1 MNHKEYIDSLLHQ
14 SGKFPYEK
22 ESLMKKSA
30 STIALVAVLALFS
43 GSGSAIAAETTPKPI
58 SAERAAYQTA
68 LASYKAAIA
77 TYRTGATTAYAA
89 HKSALATAKATR
101 DAALAAAKT
110 TDAKVAARAAHK
122 SATATAKSVLDAAL
136 AARGAKPVAPV
147 KPAVPAKPAQ

>member
-1 MNHKEYIDSLLHQ
+1 VNHKEYIDSLLHQ

-30 STIALVAVLALFS
+30 STIALIAVLALFS

-68 LASYKAAIA
+68 LAAHKAAIA

-101 DAALAAAKT
+101 DAALAAATT
-110 TDAKVAARAAHK
+110 TDAKLAARAAHK
-122 SATATAKSVLDAAL
+122 SAVATAKSVLDAAL

-147 KPAVPAKPAQ
+147 KPVALVKAAQ

>member
-22 ESLMKKSA
+22 ENQMKKSA
-30 STIALVAVLALFS
+30 STIALIAVLALFS

-101 DAALAAAKT
+101 DAALAAATT
-110 TDAKVAARAAHK
+110 TDAKLAARAAHK
-122 SATATAKSVLDAAL
+122 SAVATAKSVLDAAL

-147 KPAVPAKPAQ
+147 KPVALVKAAQ